1 MGDPLNLSS
10 ILSEMMDVNDV
21 VGCGFGDRNG
31 LTLVLEGQISS
42 NDIAEGVGFATR
54 ERGERDNV
62 SWSNYRANPQQTL
75 IATYITDELYLV
87 RLHQT

>member
-31 LTLVLEGQISS
+31 LTLVLEGQISRLLTFDFRTS
-42 NDIAEGVGFATR
+42 LSGYRHNIENLKPPIWTLKKVLFQLRIVGLDILF
-54 ERGERDNV
+54 
-62 SWSNYRANPQQTL
+62 
-75 IATYITDELYLV
+75 
-87 RLHQT
+87 

>member
-31 LTLVLEGQISS
+31 LTLVLEGQISRLLTF
-42 NDIAEGVGFATR
+42 DF
-54 ERGERDNV
+54 RD
-62 SWSNYRANPQQTL
+62 
-75 IATYITDELYLV
+75 
-87 RLHQT
+87 